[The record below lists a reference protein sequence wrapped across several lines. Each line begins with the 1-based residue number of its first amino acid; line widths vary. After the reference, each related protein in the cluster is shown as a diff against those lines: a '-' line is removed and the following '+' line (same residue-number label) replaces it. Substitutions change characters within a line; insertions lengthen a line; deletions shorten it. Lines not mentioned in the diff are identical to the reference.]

1 MRGLTVLAAAA
12 LAIVPM
18 TATAQDAEASNVDTT
33 EITDKLT
40 DPEFQAQMSDA
51 MRAMSG
57 VLMEMPVGPLIEA
70 AGKMSSEMGDGAVPD
85 VDPDA
90 TVRDLA
96 GDKAE
101 QATDEMAERLPQ
113 MMNSMAGMTD
123 AMAAMLPA
131 LEAMAKQMQGAF
143 KPAR

>member
-1 MRGLTVLAAAA
+1 MRGLTVVAAAA
-12 LAIVPM
+12 LATMPM
-18 TATAQDAEASNVDTT
+18 AASAQDAAPSNIDTT
-33 EITDKLT
+33 ELTDKLT

-70 AGKMSSEMGDGAVPD
+70 AGQMSSEMGDGAVPD

-101 QATDEMAERLPQ
+101 QATEEMAARLPQ
-113 MMNSMAGMTD
+113 MMDTMAGMTD
-123 AMAAMLPA
+123 AMAVMLPA